1 MTLEELSKD
10 ALVRIITEPKNA
22 LIKQYRKLFAMDDVE
37 LEVTDDAVEAIA
49 EQALERKTGARGL
62 RGIMEKIM
70 NNIMYELPSRD
81 DVNKCIITRET
92 VEAEKDPEL
101 VLTEP
106 GLAKEKEAK
115 AETA

>member
-1 MTLEELSKD
+1 
-10 ALVRIITEPKNA
+10 
-22 LIKQYRKLFAMDDVE
+22 
-37 LEVTDDAVEAIA
+37 
-49 EQALERKTGARGL
+49 
-62 RGIMEKIM
+62 MEKIM